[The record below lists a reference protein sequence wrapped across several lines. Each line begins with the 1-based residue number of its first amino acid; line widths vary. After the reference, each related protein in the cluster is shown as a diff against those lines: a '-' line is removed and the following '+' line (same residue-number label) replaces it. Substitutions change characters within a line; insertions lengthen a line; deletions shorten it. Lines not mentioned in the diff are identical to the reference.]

1 MFLVILLILSNSI
14 YAKYNYN
21 YVFEAFSLNRDI
33 SEIVYKIE
41 KDVPDGTYT
50 NKDVTLRIV
59 ANKKIEEVEGFN
71 LDESGMTL
79 SKVFSENETNKIVL
93 NDLSGNQKEISYE
106 INNIDKVP
114 PEIIGIED
122 GITYNTKKDIEYKD
136 NVGIYEI
143 KAERYSSNMSVR
155 CMPDYYDTYFY
166 EGLDILGEKIYL
178 DVTEHPKGAKKYKFY
193 INNELKA
200 VSEKSEYTYTGL
212 KQGTSY
218 TLKVEALDKDGKI
231 IESLTRNVK
240 TKYYKGFKGERNGN
254 IFKATIT
261 GIASNLYVE
270 KVQLWN
276 QNSETNRV
284 TTYPKID
291 SNGNLQISY
300 NAYDV
305 DGKICNGYYYFHV
318 VLFDKTTNKHIDTIC
333 INVMFGE
340 HFVKTDDDNIDPY
353 KLYKSGN
360 YELIVTDLA
369 GNVTKKNITIKL

>member
-21 YVFEAFSLNRDI
+21 YVFEAFSLNRDV

-59 ANKKIEEVEGFN
+59 ANKKIEEVESFD

-114 PEIIGIED
+114 PEIIGIEE
-122 GITYNTKKDIEYKD
+122 GTTYNTKKDIEYKD

-193 INNELKA
+193 INNEL
-200 VSEKSEYTYTGL
+200 
-212 KQGTSY
+212 
-218 TLKVEALDKDGKI
+218 
-231 IESLTRNVK
+231 
-240 TKYYKGFKGERNGN
+240 N
-254 IFKATIT
+254 I
-261 GIASNLYVE
+261 LV
-270 KVQLWN
+270 
-276 QNSETNRV
+276 
-284 TTYPKID
+284 
-291 SNGNLQISY
+291 
-300 NAYDV
+300 
-305 DGKICNGYYYFHV
+305 
-318 VLFDKTTNKHIDTIC
+318 
-333 INVMFGE
+333 
-340 HFVKTDDDNIDPY
+340 
-353 KLYKSGN
+353 
-360 YELIVTDLA
+360 
-369 GNVTKKNITIKL
+369 